1 MSLIS
6 LQNSS
11 ELEVTI
17 LSNRFIDNFMPR
29 ANGEFVKVY
38 IYLLRAVSSSPSS
51 FSLEHM
57 ADRLFCTERDI
68 FRALKYWEGEKILSL
83 TYTTDRQ
90 LSGITLLEPFA
101 DAGHM
106 ESSAS
111 SENIFSTAGTSSS
124 PVSAQMAAGIS
135 QPVAL
140 TGSAPKN
147 VSLSSSNSA
156 VSSGTSSELSTSAD
170 YIRSLTPDHISE
182 LKQNEE
188 VSQLLYIAE
197 QYLAKTLTPT
207 EMQKIFFFYDE
218 LHMSAD
224 LIEYLVEYCVSRGR
238 KSMRYIEKVAL
249 AWADKGIQTVKQAKA
264 ASSGYN
270 DTAFSVL
277 GAFGITNRTAG
288 KIEQDY
294 IKKWTDVYCFD
305 SDIIVEACNRT
316 LKKTHQP
323 SFEYADSILSRWKDA
338 NVKNTSDIKRI
349 DMEFEQNQQSSAVK
363 RNNAYNNAV
372 KASNNRFNNFNQ
384 RNTDIDSL
392 ESELISNNG

>member
-1 MSLIS
+1 
-6 LQNSS
+6 
-11 ELEVTI
+11 
-17 LSNRFIDNFMPR
+17 
-29 ANGEFVKVY
+29 
-38 IYLLRAVSSSPSS
+38 
-51 FSLEHM
+51 
-57 ADRLFCTERDI
+57 
-68 FRALKYWEGEKILSL
+68 
-83 TYTTDRQ
+83 
-90 LSGITLLEPFA
+90 
-101 DAGHM
+101 
-106 ESSAS
+106 
-111 SENIFSTAGTSSS
+111 
-124 PVSAQMAAGIS
+124 
-135 QPVAL
+135 
-140 TGSAPKN
+140 
-147 VSLSSSNSA
+147 
-156 VSSGTSSELSTSAD
+156 
-170 YIRSLTPDHISE
+170 
-182 LKQNEE
+182 
-188 VSQLLYIAE
+188 
-197 QYLAKTLTPT
+197 
-207 EMQKIFFFYDE
+207 
-218 LHMSAD
+218 
-224 LIEYLVEYCVSRGR
+224 
-238 KSMRYIEKVAL
+238 MRYIEKVAL

-288 KIEQDY
+288 KVEQDY

-372 KASNNRFNNFNQ
+372 KASNNSFNNFNQ

>member
-1 MSLIS
+1 MCALRYWDKAGVLIASTDSTGRQITGVTFCNLDSASGSTPDNSSAQLNSNQMPSNHIPSNHMHAEQSTDIYNAAASDTEVPITPDSNETCDPRSAYTPKQLEDLSEQEDFSMLLYAAQTYLGSVLNSSDASVIAYLYDS
-6 LQNSS
+6 LQFSS
-11 ELEVTI
+11 E
-17 LSNRFIDNFMPR
+17 
-29 ANGEFVKVY
+29 
-38 IYLLRAVSSSPSS
+38 
-51 FSLEHM
+51 
-57 ADRLFCTERDI
+57 
-68 FRALKYWEGEKILSL
+68 
-83 TYTTDRQ
+83 
-90 LSGITLLEPFA
+90 
-101 DAGHM
+101 
-106 ESSAS
+106 
-111 SENIFSTAGTSSS
+111 
-124 PVSAQMAAGIS
+124 
-135 QPVAL
+135 
-140 TGSAPKN
+140 
-147 VSLSSSNSA
+147 
-156 VSSGTSSELSTSAD
+156 
-170 YIRSLTPDHISE
+170 
-182 LKQNEE
+182 
-188 VSQLLYIAE
+188 
-197 QYLAKTLTPT
+197 
-207 EMQKIFFFYDE
+207 
-218 LHMSAD
+218 
-224 LIEYLVEYCVSRGR
+224 LIEYLIEYCVSNGH

-288 KIEQDY
+288 KVEQDY

>member
-1 MSLIS
+1 MNYQERRAYIEDASRYGSVLGLENMREMMARLGNPQDDLPYVHVAGTNGKGSVIAYLYDS
-6 LQNSS
+6 LQFSS
-11 ELEVTI
+11 E
-17 LSNRFIDNFMPR
+17 
-29 ANGEFVKVY
+29 
-38 IYLLRAVSSSPSS
+38 
-51 FSLEHM
+51 
-57 ADRLFCTERDI
+57 
-68 FRALKYWEGEKILSL
+68 
-83 TYTTDRQ
+83 
-90 LSGITLLEPFA
+90 
-101 DAGHM
+101 
-106 ESSAS
+106 
-111 SENIFSTAGTSSS
+111 
-124 PVSAQMAAGIS
+124 
-135 QPVAL
+135 
-140 TGSAPKN
+140 
-147 VSLSSSNSA
+147 
-156 VSSGTSSELSTSAD
+156 
-170 YIRSLTPDHISE
+170 
-182 LKQNEE
+182 
-188 VSQLLYIAE
+188 
-197 QYLAKTLTPT
+197 
-207 EMQKIFFFYDE
+207 
-218 LHMSAD
+218 
-224 LIEYLVEYCVSRGR
+224 LIEYLIEYCVSNGH

-288 KIEQDY
+288 KVEQDY